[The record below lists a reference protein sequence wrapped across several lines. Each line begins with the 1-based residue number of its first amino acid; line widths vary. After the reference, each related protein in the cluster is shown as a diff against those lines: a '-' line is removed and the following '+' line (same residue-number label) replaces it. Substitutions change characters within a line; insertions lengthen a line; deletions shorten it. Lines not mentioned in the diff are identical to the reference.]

1 MDKVKDSLKSDQHSR
16 RSSNSC
22 GWMETF
28 KVQCSLDLRP
38 EEQTNQNTQMAKLHK
53 SFLNKTNQRISHYN
67 LKVPICVDMSVK
79 AVFNNTTAKYKS
91 CTCNCVDR
99 APFCV
104 SSWASLSRQWKMA
117 LRLLSSLWVCCS
129 SCMVWGSVKLDE
141 LSNSGEPAEDHM
153 NGSIKNTFANTSTGM

>member
-38 EEQTNQNTQMAKLHK
+38 EELTNQNTQMAKLHK

-67 LKVPICVDMSVK
+67 LKVPISTFKYLLVLCVDVSVK
-79 AVFNNTTAKYKS
+79 AVSTT
-91 CTCNCVDR
+91 
-99 APFCV
+99 
-104 SSWASLSRQWKMA
+104 RQQNIKVVHA
-117 LRLLSSLWVCCS
+117 T
-129 SCMVWGSVKLDE
+129 VW
-141 LSNSGEPAEDHM
+141 
-153 NGSIKNTFANTSTGM
+153 TGHLFV